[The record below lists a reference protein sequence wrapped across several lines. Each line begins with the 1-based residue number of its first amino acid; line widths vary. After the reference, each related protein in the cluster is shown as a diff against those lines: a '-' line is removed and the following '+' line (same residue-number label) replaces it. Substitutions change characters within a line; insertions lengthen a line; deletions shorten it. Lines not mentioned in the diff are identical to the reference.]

1 MGFLQRLDLT
11 YLNDIYFFQ
20 VAKKKAT
27 QIKKAP
33 PPPEVKELSIEDDID
48 EVVVKNWLDNNFHTN
63 HFWQLNYFELILQAP
78 LAKTI
83 AKKSKAVN
91 NKTAEAKQLSE
102 ADEKSYGM
110 FW

>member
-48 EVVVKNWLDNNFHTN
+48 EVVVKNWLDNNFISYKSFLTIKL
-63 HFWQLNYFELILQAP
+63 FWINFAGTTGQNY
-78 LAKTI
+78 
-83 AKKSKAVN
+83 SK
-91 NKTAEAKQLSE
+91 EKQSS
-102 ADEKSYGM
+102 K
-110 FW
+110 